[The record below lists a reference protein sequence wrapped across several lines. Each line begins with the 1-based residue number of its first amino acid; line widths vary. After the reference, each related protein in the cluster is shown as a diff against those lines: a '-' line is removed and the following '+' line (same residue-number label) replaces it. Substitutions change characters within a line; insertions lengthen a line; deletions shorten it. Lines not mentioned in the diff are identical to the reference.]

1 MSYPMLFEMYLS
13 VHFIF
18 EGKKAEDKLIP
29 YSCYNVW
36 FDNFLNVMLI
46 GLERSIKKDFE
57 TI

>member
-29 YSCYNVW
+29 YSYYNVW
-36 FDNFLNVMLI
+36 FGNFSNVRLI
-46 GLERSIKKDFE
+46 GLERSIKKEFE